1 MALGMSLGS
10 SSPALAEKKPDI
22 KGGEPLLVELP
33 AKKVGEQAAELLARI
48 NQAVERNAH
57 YKQKLPDASAEDQL
71 VLRLQMSSLLVQ
83 AFEDFHE
90 LAGVLGELEK
100 EAPQPELRTQME
112 ELFRRTTPVLW
123 EHIDRVNAEIDTA
136 RARRVSAPVEDRQ
149 NIEDRVTR
157 LTERLNNLYEISHQH
172 IQGKD
177 QFGLDATEGKSVF
190 IGLLKARADALSGRI
205 QLDLNRIDDLDAQL
219 EATPEQAETPVLLI
233 AAKMSLDNN
242 TASMTATLDL
252 MDTYTLSTEHY
263 RAQLLAATRD
273 ISTITVDKAMAAT
286 LLDQAVDNV
295 MGWVT
300 ESGAPFLIKL
310 MIFIV
315 ILVIFFLLAR
325 LVRKVV
331 DFGLRR
337 SKVYM
342 SRLLRRMI
350 VSASS
355 TVVMVVGLL
364 LALSQLDFDL
374 GPLLAG
380 LGIAGLVV
388 GLALQD
394 TLANFASGMMIL
406 FYHPYDVGDMLEVN
420 GTLGKVNRMNLV
432 STTVLTLDNQT
443 LVIPNKKMWGD
454 VIKNV
459 TAQDMRRIDMVFGI
473 SYSAD
478 IPKAERVLSDIL
490 VQHKKILEDPE
501 PIVRVHNLGDS
512 SVDFAVRPWVAIDD
526 YLDVYWDVTR
536 AVKMRFDEEGISIPF
551 PQRDV
556 HIYEER
562 LAKPAAE

>member
-1 MALGMSLGS
+1 
-10 SSPALAEKKPDI
+10 
-22 KGGEPLLVELP
+22 
-33 AKKVGEQAAELLARI
+33 
-48 NQAVERNAH
+48 
-57 YKQKLPDASAEDQL
+57 
-71 VLRLQMSSLLVQ
+71 
-83 AFEDFHE
+83 
-90 LAGVLGELEK
+90 
-100 EAPQPELRTQME
+100 
-112 ELFRRTTPVLW
+112 
-123 EHIDRVNAEIDTA
+123 
-136 RARRVSAPVEDRQ
+136 
-149 NIEDRVTR
+149 

-219 EATPEQAETPVLLI
+219 EATPEQAEAPVLLI

-263 RAQLLAATRD
+263 RTQLLAATRD

-562 LAKPAAE
+562 LAKPSAE

>member
-1 MALGMSLGS
+1 MWIGS
-10 SSPALAEKKPDI
+10 PETALAEKEQNPKT
-22 KGGEPLLVELP
+22 GEPLLVELP

-48 NQAVERNAH
+48 NHAVEQNAI
-57 YKQKLPDASAEDQL
+57 YKRKLPDASPEDRL

-83 AFEDFHE
+83 AFEDFHQ
-90 LAGVLGELEK
+90 LAGVLGELE
-100 EAPQPELRTQME
+100 EETPQPELRAQME

-123 EHIDRVNAEIDTA
+123 EHIDRVSAEIDTA
-136 RARRVSAPVEDRQ
+136 RAQRVSAPVDDRQ

-172 IQGKD
+172 IQEKD

-190 IGLLKARADALSGRI
+190 IALLKARADALSGRI
-205 QLDLNRIDDLDAQL
+205 QLDLNRIDDLNAQL
-219 EATPEQAETPVLLI
+219 KATPKQAEAPVLLI

-252 MDTYTLSTEHY
+252 MDTYTLPTEDY
-263 RAQLLAATRD
+263 RTQLLAATRD

-295 MGWVT
+295 MGWAT
-300 ESGAPFLIKL
+300 ESGTPFLIKL
-310 MIFIV
+310 MIFTV
-315 ILVIFFLLAR
+315 ILIIFFLLAR

-331 DFGLRR
+331 DFGLRK

-355 TVVMVVGLL
+355 TVVIVIGLL

-394 TLANFASGMMIL
+394 TLSNFASGMMIL
-406 FYHPYDVGDMLEVN
+406 FYHPYDVGDMLDVT
-420 GTLGKVNRMNLV
+420 GTLGRVNRMNLV
-432 STTVLTLDNQT
+432 STTILTLDNQT
-443 LVIPNKKMWGD
+443 LVIPNKKIWGD

-473 SYSAD
+473 SYSDD
-478 IPKAERVLSDIL
+478 IPKAEGVLSDIL
-490 VQHKKILEDPE
+490 VQHEKVLADPE
-501 PIVRVHNLGDS
+501 PVVRVHNLGDS

-562 LAKPAAE
+562 LAKPSAE